1 MQFLALRSC
10 CQLVN
15 KINVMNNS
23 SKFYILC
30 AIAVLA
36 FSGCSTGGSGGKA
49 EAVKSKSSMPLP
61 PGVTL
66 TRGKHLQGIWVA
78 DGFRFSGFDAVVV
91 ATPAFKGVERSNEIN
106 ERAIA
111 IKGIQDALIMALK
124 ETAAFASVVSRADE
138 VKAGSRFAVL
148 ETTVFEYEKGGGGAR
163 YFAGVYG
170 AGQPVIKVRGNLV
183 DSKGAPLFV
192 FEAHRSGESATARMF
207 GGFRS
212 DVEIQAEDIQDLGI
226 DLRDFV
232 KARISGY

>member
-1 MQFLALRSC
+1 M
-10 CQLVN
+10 N
-15 KINVMNNS
+15 KS
-23 SKFYILC
+23 SKACIFC

-36 FSGCSTGGSGGKA
+36 FSGCATGGSGGKA

-91 ATPAFKGVERSNEIN
+91 ATPAFKAVERSNEIN

-111 IKGIQDALIMALK
+111 IKGIQDALVVALK
-124 ETAAFASVVSRADE
+124 ETGAFASVVIRADE

-163 YFAGVYG
+163 RRPAPAPAPAPAPGSRRRRRRRRCC
-170 AGQPVIKVRGNLV
+170 RG
-183 DSKGAPLFV
+183 SRGPAPSRPSRGPCP
-192 FEAHRSGESATARMF
+192 APCRRWARAPC
-207 GGFRS
+207 RAPS
-212 DVEIQAEDIQDLGI
+212 P
-226 DLRDFV
+226 R
-232 KARISGY
+232 